1 MDLALLLIRKIK
13 ESIMAFKQIIIFPIK
28 EYNNNSSKN
37 GYYPQKGTI
46 INVFVNSLGMNA
58 VAVGFD

>member
-1 MDLALLLIRKIK
+1 
-13 ESIMAFKQIIIFPIK
+13 MAFKQIIIFPIK

>member
-1 MDLALLLIRKIK
+1 MV
-13 ESIMAFKQIIIFPIK
+13 FKQIIIFTIK

-37 GYYPQKGTI
+37 EYYPQQGII
-46 INVFVNSLGMNA
+46 INVFVNALGMNA